1 MSHMDDVQ
9 PQFDSIAIVGVGLI
23 GGSIALAARQNNL
36 CQHVVGVGR
45 NLERLEN
52 ARQQGIIDLALTD
65 INALKDV
72 DLVVICTPVNH
83 IVADTL
89 AVLNAT
95 PPSTL
100 VTDAGSVKARICREL
115 DSAMPAAR
123 QRFVGSHPLAGSHQS
138 GFENARVDLYV
149 GRKCV
154 VTPQAESPEEV
165 VESIIS
171 FWRGIGM
178 DVRSMSP
185 EDHDRVLA
193 LTSHLPHLAA
203 SAVAGL
209 VEEESLD
216 FAATGFRDTTR
227 VAAGDADLW
236 TAIFMENA
244 DEVIDATDLLIAKLK
259 EYRKLLAEGQTQQ
272 IRLELDAARR
282 RRLQFQTRHEQQ

>member
-1 MSHMDDVQ
+1 MDDVQ

-36 CQHVVGVGR
+36 CRHVIGVGR
-45 NLERLEN
+45 TPERLED
-52 ARQQGIIDLALTD
+52 ARQRGIIDLGLTD
-65 INALKDV
+65 INALEDV
-72 DLVVICTPVNH
+72 GLVIICTPVNH
-83 IVADTL
+83 IVTDAL
-89 AVLNAT
+89 SVLKAT

-115 DSAMPAAR
+115 DSVIPEAR
-123 QRFVGSHPLAGSHQS
+123 PRFVGSHPLAGSHQS
-138 GFENARVDLYV
+138 GFENACVDLYV

-154 VTPQAESPEEV
+154 VTPQAESPDEV
-165 VESIIS
+165 IRSIVG
-171 FWRGIGM
+171 FWRGIGI
-178 DVRSMSP
+178 DVRTMSP
-185 EDHDRVLA
+185 EHHDRILA

-209 VEEESLD
+209 VEEEALD

-244 DEVIDATDLLIAKLK
+244 DEVIAATDLLIAKLE
-259 EYRKLLAEGQTQQ
+259 EYRNSLALGHTEQ
-272 IRLELDAARR
+272 IRQELDEARR
-282 RRLQFQTRHEQQ
+282 RRLQFQSRHE